1 MVLEVRKII
10 QQKIDRETRMDRE
23 ISKLRFYYYIIQG
36 VVCVRHYLIFTLVLK
51 QKCKSIIFTTHKE

>member
-1 MVLEVRKII
+1 VLEVRKII

-36 VVCVRHYLIFTLVLK
+36 VVCVRHYLTFTLVLK